1 MRRQSNGVIRE
12 IKRACWC
19 LMFVVMALAAG
30 AVERLNVHMVP
41 SVTDPRDVVLLRKRN
56 LPE

>member
-1 MRRQSNGVIRE
+1 
-12 IKRACWC
+12 
-19 LMFVVMALAAG
+19 MFVVMALAAG